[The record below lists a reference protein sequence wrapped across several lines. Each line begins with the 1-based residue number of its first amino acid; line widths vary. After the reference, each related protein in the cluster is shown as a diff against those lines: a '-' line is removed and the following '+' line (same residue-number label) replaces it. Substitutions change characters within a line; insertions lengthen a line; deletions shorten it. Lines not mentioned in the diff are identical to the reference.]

1 MCGWSL
7 GVKRRQAL
15 RHENHENLESAPP
28 HSVSAPGFNH
38 QLSASLP
45 AAKASFFTLATQGWK
60 RRQQTD
66 LKRCPGTCS
75 YFVDKISKA
84 ALANN
89 YYYLDLCHS
98 LVAVRCGHEAD
109 THPLMRRVG
118 SP

>member
-45 AAKASFFTLATQGWK
+45 AAKASFFTLAISELETTTANGPQK
-60 RRQQTD
+60 M
-66 LKRCPGTCS
+66 PGHLQLFC
-75 YFVDKISKA
+75 
-84 ALANN
+84 
-89 YYYLDLCHS
+89 
-98 LVAVRCGHEAD
+98 
-109 THPLMRRVG
+109 
-118 SP
+118 